1 MQHVQRHRQ
10 SQKEKGMKEYKN
22 SDVLQAIAEY
32 IHSQRDRDILKSR
45 LVDGLTFDELSALYH
60 LSSRHIKTIVYK
72 QGDVVF
78 KHLDNKRS

>member
-1 MQHVQRHRQ
+1 MR
-10 SQKEKGMKEYKN
+10 EYKN

-60 LSSRHIKTIVYK
+60 LSNRHIKTIVYK
-72 QGDVVF
+72 QGDIVF
-78 KHLDNKRS
+78 KHLDDKRS